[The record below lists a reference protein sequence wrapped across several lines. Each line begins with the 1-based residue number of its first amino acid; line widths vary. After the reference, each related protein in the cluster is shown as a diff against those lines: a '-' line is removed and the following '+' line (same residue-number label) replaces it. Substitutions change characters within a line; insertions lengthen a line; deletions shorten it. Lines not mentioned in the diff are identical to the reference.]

1 MFRRIHHPDET
12 VRFRE
17 HFDGPHIFTVY
28 VEGRDGAV
36 KVEVDKATGML
47 AANGVLAEAYVLLA
61 MLGNRE
67 VCKEAFSED
76 GKYIC
81 ISGND
86 YATGEYREVW
96 VNIEQLFN
104 VIEENMMCR
113 FLPGRIC
120 RSTCHFWFS
129 PGQGDAHCIY
139 ASHPMFRRFVKDI
152 DKYVCDFVVKKK
164 RLVCSTVRFRI
175 DGLKRRVRDPLGNLR
190 TRREM
195 LGHML
200 AEMGHKVKIEKNGT
214 LIAEKRYTYLPT
226 EGYTIRINKNG
237 SGLVKTSSK
246 VKVLTPDNIGI
257 TLCTKHLILIE
268 AMRCL
273 FYHLD
278 DKTKIIPPSSATP
291 AGSRSS

>member
-1 MFRRIHHPDET
+1 MYRRIHHPDET

-47 AANGVLAEAYVLLA
+47 AADGVLAEAYMLLA
-61 MLGNRE
+61 MLGN
-67 VCKEAFSED
+67 
-76 GKYIC
+76 
-81 ISGND
+81 
-86 YATGEYREVW
+86 REVW

>member
-1 MFRRIHHPDET
+1 MYRRIHHLDVEF
-12 VRFRE
+12 RFRAY
-17 HFDGPHIFTVY
+17 FDGPHCFTTY

-47 AANGVLAEAYVLLA
+47 AADGVLAEAYVILALL
-61 MLGNRE
+61 GSRE

-86 YATGEYREVW
+86 YVTGEYREVW
-96 VNIEQLFN
+96 VNIEQLLR

-120 RSTCHFWFS
+120 DCTCHFWFS
-129 PGQGDAHCIY
+129 PGQGGVHCIY
-139 ASHPMFRRFVKDI
+139 ATHLTFRRFI
-152 DKYVCDFVVKKK
+152 ENMNKYFCDFVDEKK

-175 DGLKRRVRDPLGNLR
+175 DGLERRVRDPLGNLR
-190 TRREM
+190 ARREM

-200 AEMGHKVKIEKNGT
+200 AEMGHKVKVEGGGV
-214 LIAEKRYTYLPT
+214 LIAEKRCAYLPA
-226 EGYTIRINKNG
+226 EGYMIRIDDDGNG
-237 SGLVKTSSK
+237 LAESASK
-246 VKVLTPDNIGI
+246 VEALTPDNIESV
-257 TLCTKHLILIE
+257 LCMEHLILIE

-273 FYHLD
+273 CYHFD
-278 DKTKIIPPSSATP
+278 DKIELVPSSSAAP
-291 AGSRSS
+291 ASFR